1 MSSLVVFFSP
11 FEESIVSFSNSFDYF
26 LVKICFA
33 VFVNG
38 CTSLLLWSIFLECL
52 FSHPLPWSN
61 AYSWCWAILFEY
73 NRRIDYVLASIL
85 FACVILLVNWG
96 HCYQYQWGVMANSL
110 YVVIVF
116 AAGGRVEVCVCVCVC
131 VCAFP
136 FLQLIQHYLLFIIT
150 YYLLSLF
157 SYVSLTSLGWILPS
171 LFFLFKSFFLIR

>member
-1 MSSLVVFFSP
+1 MSF
-11 FEESIVSFSNSFDYF
+11 Y
-26 LVKICFA
+26 
-33 VFVNG
+33 
-38 CTSLLLWSIFLECL
+38 
-52 FSHPLPWSN
+52 HPLPWSN

-96 HCYQYQWGVMANSL
+96 HCYQYQWAVMANSL
-110 YVVIVF
+110 YVVIVL
-116 AAGGRVEVCVCVCVC
+116 AAGGRVEVCLCVC

-157 SYVSLTSLGWILPS
+157 SCVSLTSLGWILPS
-171 LFFLFKSFFLIR
+171 LFFLFKSFFLIRYFLPLHFKCYPLS